1 MRANVIIFSKDRAAQ
16 LHACARS
23 LVMNCRDE
31 LGTDY
36 NISVLYK
43 ASSEDYAKG
52 YEICKH
58 SLAFGPEGIEWR
70 QQRPDLSF
78 KKDLLHLFE
87 GRGANTLT
95 MFLVDD
101 IMFRADFSF
110 FDQEIEA
117 VANNNLLLACSL
129 RLDKNITECYATST
143 YSTVPAFVKG
153 NVWNWY
159 GAHGD
164 WGYPYSVDGNVYRTS
179 DVLKKILNSE
189 FANPNQF
196 EASMNSTNSSPVGLG
211 TVAKPSHMNCY
222 VDGSKLINIPAN
234 RVQNEYANRVGNIM
248 SPEEMNTRFCNGEK
262 ISLDTVE
269 GLHNSTVHVEIPII
283 WEKRD

>member
-16 LHACARS
+16 LHACVRS
-23 LVMNCRDE
+23 LIMNCRDE

-43 ASSEDYAKG
+43 TSSEDYANG
-52 YEICKH
+52 YEICKR
-58 SLAFGPEGIEWR
+58 SLALSPEGVEWKP
-70 QQRPDLSF
+70 QRHDMSF
-78 KKDLLHLFE
+78 KKDLKQLLNT
-87 GRGANTLT
+87 RTANPLT

-101 IMFRADFSF
+101 IVFRADFSF

-129 RLDKNITECYATST
+129 RLDKNITECYATRTPSQI
-143 YSTVPAFVKG
+143 PAFVKG
-153 NVWNWY
+153 NVWNWH
-159 GAHGD
+159 GAQGD

-179 DVLKKILNSE
+179 DVMKKILNSE

-196 EASMNSTNSSPVGLG
+196 EASMNLNNSSLVGLG
-211 TVAKPSHMNCY
+211 TEDKPSYMSCY
-222 VDGSKLINIPAN
+222 VNGSKLINIPAN
-234 RVQNEYANRVGNIM
+234 RVQDEYANRVGNIM
-248 SPEEMNTRFCNGEK
+248 SPEEMNTRFCDGER
-262 ISLDTVE
+262 ISLATVE
-269 GLHNSTVHVEIPII
+269 DLHNCTVHVEIPII